1 MSDLRE
7 TASNLQK
14 KLIGVLC
21 AVFLFLAVLILVVGG
36 LITAD
41 IEKDNAV
48 LSPGEAWFDDWY
60 TITRIDDVTF
70 AIGEP
75 RYWQLNY
82 NYLLLGEERAILFDT
97 GPGVRNIKPVVQ
109 SLTQLPVTV
118 ISSHPHYDHIG
129 NNHQFERVAVLDVP
143 SLRSEVRNNVFE
155 PRFSRA
161 FTFRRMSP
169 FTVSEWWR
177 PEQTIELGNRT
188 LTAFHIP
195 GHEQGSVALLDA
207 ERKQLFTG
215 DFIYPGWLVA
225 FAPTSNLEKYMASI
239 RYLLTRTSGAEILY
253 GAHAVPEH
261 PSPTLPHSALMDL
274 LDALQA
280 IDNES
285 LAPVSRF
292 PLKIYPVN
300 EDMEIYFPPF

>member
-1 MSDLRE
+1 MLALGE
-7 TASNLQK
+7 TASHLLK
-14 KLIGVLC
+14 KLIGLLC
-21 AVFLFLAVLILVVGG
+21 AALVCIAVLAVVAGG

-41 IEKDNAV
+41 IEKDDAV

-60 TITRIDDVTF
+60 TITRIDDKTF
-70 AIGEP
+70 SIGEP

-97 GPGVRNIKPVVQ
+97 GAGVRNIKPVVQ

-129 NNHQFERVAVLDVP
+129 NNHRFEQVAVLDVP
-143 SLRSEVRNNVFE
+143 SLRSEVRNNIFE

-161 FTFRRMSP
+161 FTFRRMPP
-169 FTVSEWWR
+169 FTVSEWLR

-207 ERKQLFTG
+207 GRKQLFTG

-225 FAPTSNLEKYMASI
+225 FAPTSDLEKYIASI
-239 RYLLTRTSGAEILY
+239 RYLLSRTAGDEILY

-261 PSPTLPHSALMDL
+261 PSPNLPHSALMEL
-274 LDALQA
+274 LNALQA
-280 IDNES
+280 IDS
-285 LAPVSRF
+285 KFLAPVSRF
-292 PLKIYPVN
+292 PLRIYPVN

>member
-1 MSDLRE
+1 MFALRE
-7 TASNLQK
+7 TASNLK
-14 KLIGVLC
+14 KNLIGLLC
-21 AVFLFLAVLILVVGG
+21 AAFLLIAVVLLVAAG

-41 IEKDNAV
+41 IDKDDTV

-60 TITRIDDVTF
+60 TVTRIDDVTF
-70 AIGEP
+70 SIGEP

-82 NYLLLGEERAILFDT
+82 NYLLLGEARAILFDT
-97 GPGVRNIKPVVQ
+97 GPGVRNIKPVVE

-129 NNHQFERVAVLDVP
+129 NNHRFERVAVLDVP
-143 SLRSEVRNNVFE
+143 SLRSEVKNDVFM

-169 FTVSEWWR
+169 FPVSEWLQ
-177 PEQTIELGNRT
+177 PETAIELGNRT

-207 ERKQLFTG
+207 GRKQLFTG

-239 RYLLTRTSGAEILY
+239 RYLLARTTGDETLY

-261 PSPTLPHSALMDL
+261 PSPTLPHSALTDL
-274 LDALQA
+274 LNALQA
-280 IDNES
+280 IDDKS

-292 PLKIYPVN
+292 PMRIYPVN
-300 EDMEIYFPPF
+300 DDMDIYFPPL

>member
-1 MSDLRE
+1 MSNLRE
-7 TASNLQK
+7 TASNFQK
-14 KLIGVLC
+14 KLIGLLC
-21 AVFLFLAVLILVVGG
+21 AAFLLIAVVLLVAAG

-41 IEKDNAV
+41 MDKDDAV
-48 LSPGEAWFDDWY
+48 LSLGETWFDDWY
-60 TITRIDDVTF
+60 TVTRIDDVTF
-70 AIGEP
+70 SIGEP

-97 GPGVRNIKPVVQ
+97 GPGVRNIKPVIR

-129 NNHQFERVAVLDVP
+129 NNHRFEQVAVLDVP
-143 SLRSEVRNNVFE
+143 SLRSEVKNDLFVS
-155 PRFSRA
+155 RFSRA

-169 FTVSEWWR
+169 FPVTEWLQ
-177 PEQTIELGNRT
+177 PETTIELGNRT

-207 ERKQLFTG
+207 GRNQLFTG

-239 RYLLTRTSGAEILY
+239 RYLLTRTTGDETLY
-253 GAHAVPEH
+253 GAHAIPEH
-261 PSPTLPHSALMDL
+261 PSPTLPHSALTDL
-274 LDALQA
+274 LNALQA
-280 IDNES
+280 IDDKS

-292 PLKIYPVN
+292 PLRIYPVN
-300 EDMEIYFPPF
+300 EDMEIYLPPF

>member
-48 LSPGEAWFDDWY
+48 LSLGETWFDDWY
-60 TITRIDDVTF
+60 TVTRIDDKTF
-70 AIGEP
+70 SIGEP

-97 GPGVRNIKPVVQ
+97 GAGVRNIKPVVQ

-129 NNHQFERVAVLDVP
+129 NNYRFERVAVLDVP
-143 SLRSEVRNNVFE
+143 SLRSEVRNNIFE
-155 PRFSRA
+155 PRFSRS

-169 FTVSEWWR
+169 FPVTEWLQ
-177 PEQTIELGNRT
+177 PGKAIELGNRT

-207 ERKQLFTG
+207 GRKQLFTG

-261 PSPTLPHSALMDL
+261 PSPTLSHSALMDL

>member
-1 MSDLRE
+1 MFDLQE
-7 TASNLQK
+7 TAFNLFK
-14 KLIGVLC
+14 KLIGWLC
-21 AVFLFLAVLILVVGG
+21 AAFLLVAVLILIAGG

-41 IEKDNAV
+41 IDKDNAV

-60 TITRIDDVTF
+60 TVTRVDDKTF

-129 NNHQFERVAVLDVP
+129 NNHRFERVAVLDVP
-143 SLRSEVRNNVFE
+143 SLRSEVKNDVFV

-161 FTFRRMSP
+161 LTVRRMSP
-169 FTVSEWWR
+169 FPVGEWWR
-177 PEQTIELGNRT
+177 PEQAIDLGNRT

-207 ERKQLFTG
+207 GRKQLFTG

-225 FAPTSNLEKYMASI
+225 FAPTSDLEKYMASI
-239 RYLLTRTSGAEILY
+239 RYLLTRTSGDETLY

-261 PSPTLPHSALMDL
+261 PSPTLPHSALMEL
-274 LDALQA
+274 LNALQA

-292 PLKIYPVN
+292 PFRIYPVN
-300 EDMEIYFPPF
+300 EDMDIYFPPF

>member
-1 MSDLRE
+1 MSDLRN
-7 TASNLQK
+7 TASNLCK
-14 KLIGVLC
+14 RLIGWLC
-21 AVFLFLAVLILVVGG
+21 AAFLFVAVLILIAGG

-41 IEKDNAV
+41 IDKDDAV
-48 LSPGEAWFDDWY
+48 LGPGEAWFDDWY
-60 TITRIDDVTF
+60 TVTRIDDVTF

-109 SLTQLPVTV
+109 SLTQVPVTV

-129 NNHQFERVAVLDVP
+129 NNYRFERVAVLDVP
-143 SLRSEVRNNVFE
+143 SLRSEVKNDVFV

-161 FTFRRMSP
+161 FTFRRMSR
-169 FTVSEWWR
+169 FTVTEWWR
-177 PEQTIELGNRT
+177 PEQAIDLGNRT

-207 ERKQLFTG
+207 GRKQLFTG

-225 FAPTSNLEKYMASI
+225 FAPTSDLEKYIASI
-239 RYLLTRTSGAEILY
+239 RYLLARTSGDETLY
-253 GAHAVPEH
+253 GAHAVPQH
-261 PSPTLPHSALMDL
+261 PSPTLPHSALTEL
-274 LDALQA
+274 LNALQA
-280 IDNES
+280 IKDES
-285 LAPVSRF
+285 LAPVGRF
-292 PLKIYPVN
+292 PFRIYPVN